1 MLSDTCIVMYRD
13 VFKHVFR
20 ERTLNTLRYKRDT
33 CIAPPTTPI
42 QPPIH
47 RDTSIV
53 PLLLYWSVSFLSSLH
68 NLYSEREFSIHSYL
82 EDYIVAT
89 PSAGYEVLDY
99 LVEYIKEGEIDYNI
113 IELLCGSFKP
123 TPLRGK
129 SVIDEIENQNN
140 DEDDEEDYRHL

>member
-1 MLSDTCIVMYRD
+1 M
-13 VFKHVFR
+13 
-20 ERTLNTLRYKRDT
+20 
-33 CIAPPTTPI
+33 
-42 QPPIH
+42 
-47 RDTSIV
+47 

-123 TPLRGK
+123 TPVRGK